1 MMKNNLLWKFC
12 IFIEGKLRSNI
23 FQWQKFFD
31 DEISKFI
38 LKKLLVTAHKKL
50 EKLYSIRFN
59 LKNE

>member
-12 IFIEGKLRSNI
+12 ILIEGKLRSNI

-50 EKLYSIRFN
+50 EKLYSIKFN